1 MESNGIPGEIT
12 PETPAIPA
20 PLSSVTEP
28 TSLPIEPNLK
38 AAS

>member
-1 MESNGIPGEIT
+1 MESHEESLGEIT

-28 TSLPIEPNLK
+28 TSAHGIRI
-38 AAS
+38 